1 MTIVSED
8 GRFEWDS
15 AKDKENRRKHLLSFE
30 EILDVFDDPAFLEID
45 DEEHSVFEER
55 FRGIGSIR
63 GIVIITTCF
72 VERGER
78 IRIINARRATAYEEG
93 IAVDDEAPEITPEQA
108 SRARLAHESHP
119 EWYRVTPVKQ
129 QICIKIDKDV
139 LDALKAEGRG
149 YQTRINK
156 ILREAVLGA

>member
-15 AKDKENRRKHLLSFE
+15 AKDKENRRKHLFSFE

-93 IAVDDEAPEITPEQA
+93 IYNENFKK
-108 SRARLAHESHP
+108 
-119 EWYRVTPVKQ
+119 YF
-129 QICIKIDKDV
+129 
-139 LDALKAEGRG
+139 
-149 YQTRINK
+149 
-156 ILREAVLGA
+156 

>member
-93 IAVDDEAPEITPEQA
+93 IYNENFKK
-108 SRARLAHESHP
+108 
-119 EWYRVTPVKQ
+119 YF
-129 QICIKIDKDV
+129 
-139 LDALKAEGRG
+139 
-149 YQTRINK
+149 
-156 ILREAVLGA
+156 